1 MVLHRPF
8 GFLHLVIAVF
18 VTVLHSF
25 LLSSPA
31 HSQAGFPDGLPIGSY
46 FAQVDAS
53 ETQESVLPDDAEHFS
68 NNELQSPG
76 ENAEIGDGDKV
87 GDGYEADRKTERSDK
102 FEQCLAPGE
111 PRKLEAEFGEG
122 FSLVSE
128 DEEFELTI
136 IFFFGHIRCL

>member
-76 ENAEIGDGDKV
+76 ENAEIGDDDKV
-87 GDGYEADRKTERSDK
+87 YMVPAPARSHNP
-102 FEQCLAPGE
+102 APRE
-111 PRKLEAEFGEG
+111 PIPESG
-122 FSLVSE
+122 
-128 DEEFELTI
+128 
-136 IFFFGHIRCL
+136 